1 MPVLVAALLVAQ
13 ALAPAPAVRLAV
25 DARALQ
31 PGELVVLTVTTAAPM
46 ASVRGRAFDRPLTPW
61 RVDDTTWRA
70 LIGIDLD
77 VAPGAYD
84 VIVETGPPAAPVRTA
99 RRLVVSAKQFPTR
112 RLTVNPNF
120 VNPPATVLARIEAE
134 AKRISAI
141 WQSSATSPLWTGAFM
156 PPVPERA
163 NSAFG
168 TRSIFNGEAR
178 SPHGGADFPSPEGTP
193 VRAPNA
199 GRVVLAGDL
208 YYTGQT
214 VAIDH
219 GLGLVSLFAH
229 LSAIDVV
236 EGARVDPGQTVGRVG
251 STGRVT
257 GAHLHWTVR
266 AGGARID
273 PLSLVAVLGPDV
285 GKAPGVMSGDVPRK

>member
-1 MPVLVAALLVAQ
+1 MPVIMAALLVAQ
-13 ALAPAPAVRLAV
+13 TVAPAPAISLAV

-31 PGELVVLTVTTAAPM
+31 PGELVVLTVTTSTPVT
-46 ASVRGRAFDRPLTPW
+46 SVRGRGFDRPLAPW

-84 VIVETGPPAAPVRTA
+84 VTVETGPAAAPTRA
-99 RRLVVSAKQFPTR
+99 RRRLVVTAKQFPTR
-112 RLTVNPNF
+112 RLTVNPDF
-120 VNPPATVLARIEAE
+120 VDPPATVLARIEAE

-141 WQSSATSPLWTGAFM
+141 WQSSAPSPLWSGVFM
-156 PPVPERA
+156 SPVPERA

-168 TRSIFNGEAR
+168 TRSIFNGQAR
-178 SPHGGADFPSPEGTP
+178 SPHGGADFPSPEGTA

-229 LSAIDVV
+229 LSAIDVL
-236 EGARVDPGQTVGRVG
+236 EGASVTPGQVLGRVG

-273 PLSLVAVLGPDV
+273 PLSLVAVLGPDRD
-285 GKAPGVMSGDVPRK
+285 KTPGAMSDDVPRK

>member
-1 MPVLVAALLVAQ
+1 MPVIMTALLVAQ
-13 ALAPAPAVRLAV
+13 AVAPAPAISLAV

-31 PGELVVLTVTTAAPM
+31 PGELVVLTVTTSAPVS
-46 ASVRGRAFDRPLTPW
+46 SVRGRGFDRPLAPW

-70 LIGIDLD
+70 LVGIDLD

-84 VIVETGPPAAPVRTA
+84 VTVETGPAAAPARA
-99 RRLVVSAKQFPTR
+99 RRRLVVTAKQFPTR
-112 RLTVNPNF
+112 RLTVNPDF
-120 VNPPATVLARIEAE
+120 VDPPATVLARIEAE

-141 WQSSATSPLWTGAFM
+141 WQSSAPSPLWSGAFT

-168 TRSIFNGEAR
+168 TRSIFNGQAR

-214 VAIDH
+214 IAIDH

-229 LSAIDVV
+229 LSAIDVL
-236 EGARVDPGQTVGRVG
+236 EGASVKPGQVVGRVG

-266 AGGARID
+266 AGGTRID
-273 PLSLVAVLGPDV
+273 PLSLVAVLGPDRR
-285 GKAPGVMSGDVPRK
+285 DVPRK

>member
-1 MPVLVAALLVAQ
+1 MPVIMTALLVAQ
-13 ALAPAPAVRLAV
+13 AVAPAPAISLAV

-31 PGELVVLTVTTAAPM
+31 PGELVVLTVTTSAPVS
-46 ASVRGRAFDRPLTPW
+46 SVRGRGFDRPLAPW

-70 LIGIDLD
+70 LVGIDLD

-84 VIVETGPPAAPVRTA
+84 VTVETGPAAAPARA
-99 RRLVVSAKQFPTR
+99 RRRLVVTAKQFPTR
-112 RLTVNPNF
+112 RLTVNPDF
-120 VNPPATVLARIEAE
+120 VDPPATVLARIEAE

-141 WQSSATSPLWTGAFM
+141 WQSSATSPLWSGAFT

-168 TRSIFNGEAR
+168 TRSIFNGQAR
-178 SPHGGADFPSPEGTP
+178 SPHGGADFPSPEGTA

-214 VAIDH
+214 IAIDH

-229 LSAIDVV
+229 LSAIDVL
-236 EGARVDPGQTVGRVG
+236 EGASVKPGQVVGRVG

-273 PLSLVAVLGPDV
+273 PLSLVAVLGPDRR
-285 GKAPGVMSGDVPRK
+285 DVPRK

>member
-1 MPVLVAALLVAQ
+1 MPVIMAALLAAQ
-13 ALAPAPAVRLAV
+13 TVAPAPAIRLAV

-31 PGELVVLTVTTAAPM
+31 PGELVVLTVTTSTPVTSM
-46 ASVRGRAFDRPLTPW
+46 RGRGFDRPLAPW

-77 VAPGAYD
+77 VAPGTYD
-84 VIVETGPPAAPVRTA
+84 VTVETGPAAAPTRA
-99 RRLVVSAKQFPTR
+99 RRRLVVTAKQFPTR
-112 RLTVNPNF
+112 RLTVNPDF
-120 VNPPATVLARIEAE
+120 VDPPATVLARIEAE

-141 WQSSATSPLWTGAFM
+141 WQSSAPSPLWSGIFM
-156 PPVPERA
+156 SPVPERA

-168 TRSIFNGEAR
+168 TRSIFNGQAR
-178 SPHGGADFPSPEGTP
+178 SPHGGADFPSPEGTA

-208 YYTGQT
+208 YYTGRT

-229 LSAIDVV
+229 LSAIDVL
-236 EGARVDPGQTVGRVG
+236 EGASVTPGQVLGRVG

-273 PLSLVAVLGPDV
+273 PLSLVAVLGPDRD
-285 GKAPGVMSGDVPRK
+285 KTPGALSGDVPGK

>member
-1 MPVLVAALLVAQ
+1 MLLIVSALLLAQ
-13 ALAPAPAVRLAV
+13 AVAPAPAISLAL

-31 PGELVVLTVTTAAPM
+31 PGELVVLTVTTSTPVAG
-46 ASVRGRAFDRPLTPW
+46 VRGRAFDRPLALW
-61 RVDDTTWRA
+61 RVDNTTWRA

-84 VIVETGPPAAPVRTA
+84 VTVETGSATAPARGS

-112 RLTVNPNF
+112 RLTVNPDF

-134 AKRISAI
+134 AKRLSAM
-141 WQSSATSPLWTGAFM
+141 WRASATSPFWTGGFT

-168 TRSIFNGEAR
+168 TRSIFNGQPR

-193 VRAPNA
+193 IRAPNA

-229 LSAIDVV
+229 LSAIDVL
-236 EGARVDPGQTVGRVG
+236 EGASVEPGQVVGRVG

-273 PLSLVAVLGPDV
+273 PLSLLAVLGD
-285 GKAPGVMSGDVPRK
+285 KTPGVMSGDAARK

>member
-1 MPVLVAALLVAQ
+1 MPVIVAALLVAQ

-31 PGELVVLTVTTAAPM
+31 PGELVVLTVTTSAPV
-46 ASVRGRAFDRPLTPW
+46 ASVRGRAFDRPLAPW

-84 VIVETGPPAAPVRTA
+84 VTVEAGPAAAPVRAA

-112 RLTVNPNF
+112 RLTVNPDF

-156 PPVPERA
+156 TPVPERA

-168 TRSIFNGEAR
+168 TRSIFNGQAR

-208 YYTGQT
+208 YYTGRT

-236 EGARVDPGQTVGRVG
+236 EGARVDSGQTVGRVG

-285 GKAPGVMSGDVPRK
+285 DKAPGARSGDVPRQ

>member
-1 MPVLVAALLVAQ
+1 MPVIMTALLVAQ
-13 ALAPAPAVRLAV
+13 AVAPAPAISLAV

-31 PGELVVLTVTTAAPM
+31 PGELVVLTVTTSAPVS
-46 ASVRGRAFDRPLTPW
+46 SVRGRGFDRPLAPW

-70 LIGIDLD
+70 LVGIDLD

-84 VIVETGPPAAPVRTA
+84 VTVETGPAAAPARA
-99 RRLVVSAKQFPTR
+99 RRRLVVTAKQFPTR
-112 RLTVNPNF
+112 RLTVNPDF
-120 VNPPATVLARIEAE
+120 VDPPATVLARIEAE

-141 WQSSATSPLWTGAFM
+141 WQSSAPSPLWSGAFT

-168 TRSIFNGEAR
+168 TRSIFNGQAR
-178 SPHGGADFPSPEGTP
+178 SPHGGADFPSPEGTA

-214 VAIDH
+214 IAIDH

-229 LSAIDVV
+229 LSAIDVL
-236 EGARVDPGQTVGRVG
+236 EGASVKPGQVVGRVG

-273 PLSLVAVLGPDV
+273 PLSLVAVLGPDRR
-285 GKAPGVMSGDVPRK
+285 DVPRK

>member
-1 MPVLVAALLVAQ
+1 MPVILAALLVAQ
-13 ALAPAPAVRLAV
+13 AVAPAPAISLAV

-31 PGELVVLTVTTAAPM
+31 PGELVVLTVTTSAPVS
-46 ASVRGRAFDRPLTPW
+46 SVRGGGFDRPLALW
-61 RVDDTTWRA
+61 RVDDTTWSA

-84 VIVETGPPAAPVRTA
+84 VTVETGPAAAPARAA
-99 RRLVVSAKQFPTR
+99 RRLVVTAKQFPTR
-112 RLTVNPNF
+112 RLTVNPDF
-120 VNPPATVLARIEAE
+120 VDPPATVLARIEAD
-134 AKRISAI
+134 AKRIAAI
-141 WQSSATSPLWTGAFM
+141 WQSSAPSPLWSGAFRA
-156 PPVPERA
+156 PVPERA

-168 TRSIFNGEAR
+168 TRSIFNGQAR

-208 YYTGQT
+208 YYTGRT

-229 LSAIDVV
+229 LSAIDVL
-236 EGARVDPGQTVGRVG
+236 EGASVKPGQTVGRVG

-285 GKAPGVMSGDVPRK
+285 GKAPNASTGEAPRK

>member
-1 MPVLVAALLVAQ
+1 MPVIMAALLVAQ
-13 ALAPAPAVRLAV
+13 TVAPAPAISLAV

-31 PGELVVLTVTTAAPM
+31 PGELVVLTVTTSAPVT
-46 ASVRGRAFDRPLTPW
+46 SVRGRGFDRPLAPW

-84 VIVETGPPAAPVRTA
+84 VTVETGPAAAPTRA
-99 RRLVVSAKQFPTR
+99 RRRLVVTAKQFPTR
-112 RLTVNPNF
+112 RLTVNPDF
-120 VNPPATVLARIEAE
+120 VDPPATVLARIEAE

-141 WQSSATSPLWTGAFM
+141 WQSSAPSPLWSGVFM
-156 PPVPERA
+156 SPVPERA

-168 TRSIFNGEAR
+168 TRSIFNGQAR
-178 SPHGGADFPSPEGTP
+178 SPHGGADFPSPEGTA

-229 LSAIDVV
+229 LSAIDVL
-236 EGARVDPGQTVGRVG
+236 EGASVTPGQVLGRVG

-273 PLSLVAVLGPDV
+273 PLSLVAVLGPDR
-285 GKAPGVMSGDVPRK
+285 GDVPRK

>member
-1 MPVLVAALLVAQ
+1 MLVIVPALLVAQ
-13 ALAPAPAVRLAV
+13 ALAPAPAISLAV

-31 PGELVVLTVTTAAPM
+31 PGELVVLTITTPAPVATM
-46 ASVRGRAFDRPLTPW
+46 RGRAFDRPLTPW

-77 VAPGAYD
+77 VTPGTYT
-84 VIVETGPPAAPVRTA
+84 VTVETGPAAAPVRAA
-99 RRLVVSAKQFPTR
+99 RRLAVSAKQFPTR
-112 RLTVNPNF
+112 RLTVSPEF
-120 VNPPATVLARIEAE
+120 VDPPPTVLARIEAD
-134 AKRISAI
+134 AKRLSAV
-141 WQSSATSPLWTGAFM
+141 WRSSGTAPLWTGAFTT
-156 PPVPERA
+156 PVPERA

-168 TRSIFNGEAR
+168 SRSIFNGQAR

-193 VRAPNA
+193 IRAPNG

-214 VAIDH
+214 VAVDH

-229 LSAIDVV
+229 LSAIDVAEGESV
-236 EGARVDPGQTVGRVG
+236 EPGQVMGRVG

-273 PLSLVAVLGPDV
+273 PLSLLAVLGDTTSSV
-285 GKAPGVMSGDVPRK
+285 SFGEAPRK